1 MSGTGTKRSGLW
13 AVRLLAAAGAVLI
26 IVSAAVACIS
36 GTAFDKAFYREE
48 YRKMDTAAY
57 VGVTESV
64 LGQATDTLLDYLQG
78 NAASLD
84 LAVENGEEYYSQREK
99 DHMVDVKALYQG
111 AVCFMTAGFCA
122 GGVLLAGCFLWKRKN
137 ALKPV
142 LQSWFWAAAG
152 VLAFFACIGIWAAV
166 DFNSFWVSFHHV
178 FFTNDLWLLD
188 PASSRMI
195 RMFQEEFFAAM
206 VARILVWFLAIVI
219 GSAAAA
225 GIVYQ
230 RMKKH
235 GRYQHTCN

>member
-1 MSGTGTKRSGLW
+1 M
-13 AVRLLAAAGAVLI
+13 
-26 IVSAAVACIS
+26 
-36 GTAFDKAFYREE
+36 
-48 YRKMDTAAY
+48 
-57 VGVTESV
+57 
-64 LGQATDTLLDYLQG
+64 
-78 NAASLD
+78 
-84 LAVENGEEYYSQREK
+84 
-99 DHMVDVKALYQG
+99 
-111 AVCFMTAGFCA
+111 
-122 GGVLLAGCFLWKRKN
+122 LAGCFLWKRKN

-235 GRYQHTCN
+235 GRYPVSYTHLNEIPVVFIDNLPEIDREIDSVMIDNVKASKIAMHHLLALGHKNIAVIIGSIEETTGYDLSLIHI